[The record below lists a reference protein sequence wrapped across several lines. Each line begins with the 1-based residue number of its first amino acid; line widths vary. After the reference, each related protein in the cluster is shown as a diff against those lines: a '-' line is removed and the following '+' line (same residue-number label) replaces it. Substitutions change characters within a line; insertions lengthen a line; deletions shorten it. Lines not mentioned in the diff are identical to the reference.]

1 MRPRPH
7 GKARNHQKRAERY
20 AAYTPPKEV
29 VRLKRAVFA
38 KTQPRLTP
46 SWMRSLNATT
56 GDFL

>member
-1 MRPRPH
+1 MRHKPH
-7 GKARNHQKRAERY
+7 RDGHKKRAKRF
-20 AAYTPPKEV
+20 APYTPPKEV
-29 VRLKRAVFA
+29 VLIKRAVFA

>member
-7 GKARNHQKRAERY
+7 GKARTNKKRAERY
-20 AAYTPPKEV
+20 APYTPPKEV
-29 VRLKRAVFA
+29 VLIKRAVFA